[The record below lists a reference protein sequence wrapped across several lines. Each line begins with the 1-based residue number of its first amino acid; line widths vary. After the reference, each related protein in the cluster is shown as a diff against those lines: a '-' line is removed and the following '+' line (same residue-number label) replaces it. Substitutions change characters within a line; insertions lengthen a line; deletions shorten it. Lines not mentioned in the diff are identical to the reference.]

1 MVLTLSTISRQ
12 TMREGTMKRLVT
24 LLFMFSVSPAL
35 AVDDPTFN
43 GMAKLLHC
51 SIAHRAICAGEYCS
65 DFSMSVGWNNI
76 WIDFQNRLIGSQAP
90 LNSRNSI
97 PIRIIEVSEAGL
109 NKILFEK
116 LEYDDTQTKQML
128 INYYP
133 GQGQMMSVR
142 FGIVSRPKSGEL
154 TKGFTVEKL
163 VEIGECEIQ

>member
-1 MVLTLSTISRQ
+1 
-12 TMREGTMKRLVT
+12 MKRLVP
-24 LLFMFSVSPAL
+24 LFMMLCTSPAF

-51 SIAHRAICAGEYCS
+51 SISHRAICAGEYCS

-76 WIDFQNRLIGSQAP
+76 WIDFQNRLIGAQSP

-97 PIRIIEVSEAGL
+97 PIRVVGVSEAGL

-142 FGIVSRPKSGEL
+142 FGIVSKPKSGEI
-154 TKGFTVEKL
+154 TKGFTIDKL
-163 VEIGECEIQ
+163 VETGECQIQ